1 MKNKFLQAVFRYV
14 LFGFIILILISIT
27 KNIGKV
33 FAIRAEVAKQK
44 AKVAKIEAE
53 NLRIQMEISKAQS
66 PEFIERQVRDK
77 LGLVKEGETVVVL
90 PEIEEV
96 KKLAPKLDLE
106 EDYLPDPNWRKWLKL
121 FL

>member
-1 MKNKFLQAVFRYV
+1 MKKRIPQAV
-14 LFGFIILILISIT
+14 LNFIFFAVVAILCVSTIRNVGKIFSI
-27 KNIGKV
+27 K
-33 FAIRAEVAKQK
+33 AEIEKK
-44 AKVAKIEAE
+44 KIKVARIDEENKRIE
-53 NLRIQMEISKAQS
+53 MEIAKAQS

-96 KKLAPKLDLE
+96 KKLAPRLDLE

-121 FL
+121 FM

>member
-14 LFGFIILILISIT
+14 LLGFTILLLISIA